1 MILLASISRLSRAID
16 PRFRGVWLNCFP
28 LCERRGVYLVSA
40 VVAFNVSENT
50 MKLAPLILLASA
62 AFAVAVPAAADER
75 TFVATLSGAAESP
88 PVASPGTGS
97 VTVTI
102 DDATFMMRVQA
113 SFADL
118 IGTTTVAHIHCC
130 TAAPGLGNIGVATVT
145 PTFTGFP
152 AGVMSG
158 SYDNTFDMSLIGS
171 WNATFLAASGGTTTA
186 AFDRLMTG
194 IDDGAA
200 YFNVHTSAFGGG
212 EIRGF
217 LAPIPEPSTYALM
230 LAGIALM
237 AGAARRRAKPL

>member
-1 MILLASISRLSRAID
+1 
-16 PRFRGVWLNCFP
+16 
-28 LCERRGVYLVSA
+28 
-40 VVAFNVSENT
+40 

-62 AFAVAVPAAADER
+62 AVAYVAPAAADER
-75 TFVATLSGAAESP
+75 IFVATLSGASESP

-118 IGTTTVAHIHCC
+118 LGTTTVAHIHCC
-130 TAAPGLGNIGVATVT
+130 TALPGAGVVGVATVT

-152 AGVMSG
+152 AGVTAG
-158 SYDNTFDMSLIGS
+158 SYDHTFDMSLASS
-171 WNATFLAASGGTTTA
+171 WNASFLTASGGTTATA
-186 AFDRLMTG
+186 LARLMTG

-230 LAGIALM
+230 LAGIALV
-237 AGAARRRAKPL
+237 AGAARRVRPR

>member
-1 MILLASISRLSRAID
+1 
-16 PRFRGVWLNCFP
+16 
-28 LCERRGVYLVSA
+28 
-40 VVAFNVSENT
+40 
-50 MKLAPLILLASA
+50 MKLAPLILFASA
-62 AFAVAVPAAADER
+62 AFAVAAPASADER
-75 TFVATLSGAAESP
+75 IFVATLSGAAESP
-88 PVASPGTGS
+88 PVASPGSGS

-118 IGTTTVAHIHCC
+118 LGTTTVAHIHCC
-130 TAAPGLGNIGVATVT
+130 TAAPGFGNVGVATVT

-152 AGVMSG
+152 AGVTSG
-158 SYDNTFDMSLIGS
+158 SYDHTFDMSLASS
-171 WNATFLAASGGTTTA
+171 WNASFITASGGTTAA

-194 IDDGAA
+194 IDGGSA

-230 LAGIALM
+230 LAGMALV
-237 AGAARRRAKPL
+237 AGVARRRAKPL